1 MKVFITGGSGFVGS
15 ALVRHLASMGIKSTV
30 YDNQLSGAFGE
41 VARNAACI
49 YGDVR
54 NLAHLKQSISG
65 HDVVVHLAGV
75 VGAPACDLDK
85 YLSYETNVT
94 GTQNVVSVLEKGQ
107 KLINISST
115 SVYGDKAGE
124 FVNEL
129 AHPEPLSSYGAHKL
143 QAEVITRTW
152 ENHIIFRPATA
163 FGISDR
169 VRVDLLPNTL
179 MYEALTTGTI
189 NLYQPHVIRPFIHVR
204 DFARAIAWAVM
215 GHVPWGETYN
225 LGNPQITMTK
235 RELATLIAEHTG
247 AKIVPMDGSDTDKRN
262 YNVDFFKF
270 AATLFDFT
278 RVFFDGIQD
287 MRGVLEYVQ
296 ANYDTCNT
304 VYNTKRYLETYG
316 HTIN

>member
-15 ALVRHLASMGIKSTV
+15 ALVRHLAGMGIKSTV

-41 VARNAACI
+41 VARYAPCI
-49 YGDVR
+49 LGDVR
-54 NLAHLKQSISG
+54 NFAHLRNSMQG
-65 HDVVVHLAGV
+65 HDVVVHLAGI
-75 VGAPACDLDK
+75 VGAPACDIDS
-85 YLSYETNVT
+85 YLSYETNVV
-94 GTQNVVSVLEKGQ
+94 GTQNVVNALEGNQ
-107 KLINISST
+107 KFINISST

-129 AHPEPLSSYGAHKL
+129 TEPAPLSSYGVHKL
-143 QAEVITRTW
+143 ESEVITRTW
-152 ENHIIFRPATA
+152 EKHIIFRPATA

-169 VRVDLLPNTL
+169 VRIDLLPNTL
-179 MYEALTTGTI
+179 MYEALSTGVI
-189 NLYQPHVIRPFIHVR
+189 KLYQPHVIRPFIHVK
-204 DFARAIAWAVM
+204 DFARALAWAAT
-215 GHVPWGETYN
+215 GHVGWGETYN

-235 RELATLIAEHTG
+235 RELAQLIAEYTG
-247 AKIVPMDGSDTDKRN
+247 ATIEAIDGSDTDKRN

-287 MRGVLEYVQ
+287 MRGVFDYVQ

-316 HTIN
+316 HNVS